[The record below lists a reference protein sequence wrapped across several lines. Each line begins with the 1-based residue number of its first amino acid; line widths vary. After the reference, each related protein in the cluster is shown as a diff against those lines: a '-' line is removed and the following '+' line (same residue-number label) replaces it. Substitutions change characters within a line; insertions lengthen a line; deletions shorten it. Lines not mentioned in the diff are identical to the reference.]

1 MSRSMMVF
9 LILFFLV
16 GFPFAAGYQIGEHG
30 SRAMGMGGAFVAQA
44 SDPSAIY
51 FNAAGL
57 GFQTGFNIMAG
68 ATIIMP
74 KSDFTGPTPSTTTTD
89 METQTFYPP
98 HAYITY
104 ALENGVAFGLGF
116 YAPYGLGTKWAD
128 DWVGRYLAVNTDLQA
143 LYINP
148 TVAYKINEKVSVG
161 VGFSY
166 IMGDVELTQRVPTY
180 STLLPPTPAANDGW
194 VSLKGDGTGFSFNA
208 GVLYK
213 ASEKVSLGLSYRSL
227 SDIEFEGDAVFTDM
241 QALSTF
247 FPGGTGKT
255 KLPMPADLKAGI
267 AYNVNEKLTVEADFE
282 YVFWDAYK
290 ELKLDIPDGP
300 NFPLS
305 GAPLQT
311 GSVDVKDY
319 KNAYL
324 VRLGGEYSMEKLALR
339 LGFVYDMSPVPDKSL
354 EPLLPDSDRLEGIIG
369 LGYMF
374 SENVRV
380 DAAYQYIK
388 ASERTVTSPTNEF
401 PGTYNSTANLFG
413 LTLGLGF

>member
-1 MSRSMMVF
+1 MKIIISESQLS
-9 LILFFLV
+9 LIKEALGVPNYILD
-16 GFPFAAGYQIGEHG
+16 AAEMLYDVVEKDI
-30 SRAMGMGGAFVAQA
+30 
-44 SDPSAIY
+44 
-51 FNAAGL
+51 
-57 GFQTGFNIMAG
+57 
-68 ATIIMP
+68 
-74 KSDFTGPTPSTTTTD
+74 KSIDSIEDEYEF
-89 METQTFYPP
+89 
-98 HAYITY
+98 
-104 ALENGVAFGLGF
+104 
-116 YAPYGLGTKWAD
+116 
-128 DWVGRYLAVNTDLQA
+128 
-143 LYINP
+143 
-148 TVAYKINEKVSVG
+148 
-161 VGFSY
+161 
-166 IMGDVELTQRVPTY
+166 
-180 STLLPPTPAANDGW
+180 DG
-194 VSLKGDGTGFSFNA
+194 
-208 GVLYK
+208 
-213 ASEKVSLGLSYRSL
+213 
-227 SDIEFEGDAVFTDM
+227 DIEFEGDAVFTDM
-241 QALSTF
+241 QALNTF

-300 NFPLS
+300 NFPLT

>member
-1 MSRSMMVF
+1 MRRGMTVF
-9 LILFFLV
+9 LILLFMV
-16 GFPFAAGYQIGEHG
+16 GFTVAAGYQIGEHG
-30 SRAMGMGGAFVAQA
+30 TRAMGMGGAFVAQA
-44 SDPSAIY
+44 SDPSAIF

-57 GFQTGFNIMAG
+57 GFQTGLNIMAG

-89 METQTFYPP
+89 MESQTFYPP
-98 HAYITY
+98 HAYVTY
-104 ALENGVAFGLGF
+104 ALENGVAFGVGF
-116 YAPYGLGTKWAD
+116 FAPFGLGTKWAD
-128 DWVGRYLAVNTDLQA
+128 DWVGRYLAVQTDLQA

-166 IMGDVELTQRVPTY
+166 IMGNVELTQRVPTF

-227 SDIEFEGDAVFTDM
+227 STIKFEGDAVFTDM
-241 QALSTF
+241 QALATF

-255 KLPMPADLKAGI
+255 ELPMPADLKAGI

-282 YVFWDAYK
+282 YVFWNAYK

-300 NFPLS
+300 NFPIT
-305 GAPLQT
+305 GEPLQT
-311 GSVDVKDY
+311 ASVDEKDY

-324 VRLGGEYSMEKLALR
+324 VRLGGEYSLEKLALR

-413 LTLGLGF
+413 LTLGLSF

>member
-1 MSRSMMVF
+1 MRRGMTVF
-9 LILFFLV
+9 LILLFMV
-16 GFPFAAGYQIGEHG
+16 GFSVAAGYQIGEHG
-30 SRAMGMGGAFVAQA
+30 TRAMGMGGAFVAQA

-57 GFQTGFNIMAG
+57 GFQTGLNIMGG

-89 METQTFYPP
+89 MESQTFYPP
-98 HAYITY
+98 HAYVTY
-104 ALENGVAFGLGF
+104 ALENGVAFGVGF
-116 YAPYGLGTKWAD
+116 FAPFGLGTKWAD
-128 DWVGRYLAVNTDLQA
+128 DWVGRYLAVQTDLQA

-148 TVAYKINEKVSVG
+148 TVAYKINDKVSVG

-227 SDIEFEGDAVFTDM
+227 STIKFEGDAVFTDM
-241 QALSTF
+241 QALATF

-255 KLPMPADLKAGI
+255 ELPMPADLKAGI

-282 YVFWDAYK
+282 YVFWNAYK
-290 ELKLDIPDGP
+290 ELELDIPDGP
-300 NFPLS
+300 NFPLT

-311 GSVDVKDY
+311 ASVDEKDY

-324 VRLGGEYSMEKLALR
+324 VRLGGEYSLEKLALR

-413 LTLGLGF
+413 LTLGLSF

>member
-1 MSRSMMVF
+1 MRRGMTVF
-9 LILFFLV
+9 LILLFMV
-16 GFPFAAGYQIGEHG
+16 GFTVAAGYQIGEHG
-30 SRAMGMGGAFVAQA
+30 TRAMGMGGAFVAQA
-44 SDPSAIY
+44 SDPSAIF

-57 GFQTGFNIMAG
+57 GFQTGLNIMAG

-89 METQTFYPP
+89 MESQTFYPP
-98 HAYITY
+98 HAYVTY
-104 ALENGVAFGLGF
+104 ALENGVAFGVGF
-116 YAPYGLGTKWAD
+116 FAPFGLGTKWAD
-128 DWVGRYLAVNTDLQA
+128 DWVGRYLAVQTDLQA

-166 IMGDVELTQRVPTY
+166 IMGEVELTQRVPTF

-227 SDIEFEGDAVFTDM
+227 STIKFEGDAVFTDM
-241 QALSTF
+241 QALATF

-255 KLPMPADLKAGI
+255 ELPMPADLKAGI
-267 AYNVNEKLTVEADFE
+267 AYNVNEKFTVEADFE
-282 YVFWDAYK
+282 YVFWNAYK
-290 ELKLDIPDGP
+290 ELELDIPDGP
-300 NFPLS
+300 NFPLT

-311 GSVDVKDY
+311 GSVDEKDY

-324 VRLGGEYSMEKLALR
+324 VRLGGEYSLEKLALR

-413 LTLGLGF
+413 LTLGLSF